1 MYTNG
6 INTTLFITYGICS
19 NFSTFPISPLFI
31 SLQWGTILFDGST
44 TEKNI
49 TLPINF
55 SIILGFSTFAY
66 GQGVHSVFGGY
77 HQPPNGISMYRKS
90 FFAENVNCIWLGV
103 FK

>member
-1 MYTNG
+1 MNYVCFGYHLVNK
-6 INTTLFITYGICS
+6 
-19 NFSTFPISPLFI
+19 
-31 SLQWGTILFDGST
+31 QWGTILFDGST